1 MELQLWIWHR
11 LTMELFFLSLPQ
23 VTSNLPDLGLH
34 LGNSLSVHH
43 GSILHII
50 DGLACELDESLKSGI
65 GMDGFDGEP
74 ADEIQGSIEYG
85 IGEELPLE
93 S

>member
-1 MELQLWIWHR
+1 MS
-11 LTMELFFLSLPQ
+11 M
-23 VTSNLPDLGLH
+23 
-34 LGNSLSVHH
+34 
-43 GSILHII
+43 
-50 DGLACELDESLKSGI
+50 LAGWDDFE
-65 GMDGFDGEP
+65 GEP